1 MGGLRTSLKR
11 NHRLAILLVALA
23 LAMKALVPAGFM
35 VEGSARSLTVLVCAD
50 STGARSSVEIS
61 IPQSGT
67 KSPAL
72 AKAHETCAFSTLG
85 FAALA
90 ATDPLQLTLALAFIF
105 ALGFLPRVA
114 IAPRK
119 ARRVLP
125 PPCGPPTGMPA

>member
-1 MGGLRTSLKR
+1 MGGLRTSLKF

-35 VEGSARSLTVLVCAD
+35 VERSARSLTVLVCAD
-50 STGARSSVEIS
+50 STGARSSVEIT

-72 AKAHETCAFSTLG
+72 AKGHETCAFSTLG

-90 ATDPLQLTLALAFIF
+90 ATDPMQLALALACIL
-105 ALGFLPRVA
+105 ALGLLPRVA
-114 IAPRK
+114 TAQRK

-125 PPCGPPTGMPA
+125 PPCGPPTGSPA